1 MGIIASDQI
10 TIVDITDAYSVML
23 TSESYTFNGD
33 SKGAITGQ
41 SCSTEIVVFCG
52 NNPCSVVNI
61 KASEIVCPSGIS
73 ATVENSGG
81 SKVKVTFKTT
91 KVFDESCEAIIPI
104 TADGITVSKKFSF
117 AVAKDGATGAQGPQG
132 LQGIQGPQGEQG
144 IQGPAGKDGTNGK
157 TSYFHIKYSPVENP
171 TASQMT
177 ETPSTYIGTYVD
189 YVEADSTDPNKYTWY
204 RFQGLQGTQGT
215 QGIPGTNGADG
226 KTSYLHIKYSNDGGK
241 TFTSNSG
248 ETVGDYIGQCTDFNK
263 EDPTTVG
270 AYTWSKIKG
279 ETGNGISIVASN
291 GTVFKTNNDS
301 TVLTAHVF
309 DGGEEKT
316 IADNGVCGN
325 LGTVKW
331 YVDGKAVA
339 TGKNYT
345 VQATAVADTI
355 AIKAQLESNSTVKA
369 TTQIT
374 ISKVIDVYA
383 VYRYYK
389 LQASTLA
396 QPSKPTKNPPDGWSD
411 TEPSYVSGSTNT
423 LYFVDC
429 NVYSDK
435 TFSFSEVS
443 KSSTYEAAKDAWNKA
458 NNAQESIDNLEI
470 GGRNLLLNTASF
482 SNPWY
487 IVGADRTDEG
497 NFKYV
502 TLRNSWSNYIRQILS
517 TLIQGNQYT
526 VSFYAKCEQTKA
538 LEIKDDSSNNK
549 VQCQINID
557 SKEWKRYSKVFTLMS
572 SLATPYE
579 LVTLAFLTRQN
590 DVPIYIKQIK
600 LEKGNKATDWT
611 PAPEDSIQSV
621 DVEYYL
627 STSATSL
634 SGGSWTT
641 LAPAW
646 VDGKF
651 MWSRTVMVDGAGNKT
666 YSPNQNGV
674 CIAGATGSTG
684 ATGKGV
690 KSIVEQYYKSSS
702 ATTLSGGSWSTTYPG
717 WENGKYIWTRSVIT
731 YTDNITA
738 TTTAV
743 CVTGAKGDTGTKG
756 DTGSQGYGLVANVTR
771 EAFTESQWSTYGTI
785 GHVESWSSTSSIRNG
800 CRVGDIFA
808 VIGTATDTK
817 NSHIAYYR
825 STTASGD
832 LKGECISHTITPRGA
847 TGAKGDTGATGKGVK
862 STAVTYQAGSSGT
875 TIPTGTWS
883 STVPSTTAS
892 MPYLWSRTI
901 ITYTDNTSSTT
912 YSVGST
918 PESVVVGGR
927 NLLLNTLDLTKWL
940 KESGVTVEADTDGWF
955 KVTSTGH
962 TSSRW
967 GIYATFSG
975 YEQNT
980 EYTMSVYMKT
990 GTNKAYL
997 SIGYDNWGT
1006 FVKESTDVGTKYS
1019 YTFNTGSNTGTMRIY
1034 IHMYPTANG
1043 NYCYIKLPKLEKG
1056 NKATD
1061 WTPAPEDMVSQS
1073 DLAQILRYNDT
1084 QVTLGKTGSNMT
1096 LNLRNDGL
1104 NIQKGSDVSATFE
1117 SDKMTLGDGYLK
1129 FGYDS
1134 SKKNTYL
1141 YSDVQGTMDIYLPST
1156 ETEDANS
1163 VAGRIHFS
1171 SNDVYNTAS
1180 LESGA
1185 TSVTVEN
1192 VDHETN
1198 KSTIILKGEAIKINS
1213 EILEDYI
1220 IAQGTSGIWAYRKY
1234 HSGIA
1239 EIWGK
1244 YTVTATNMYGLGLTV
1259 GQPKF
1264 PFAFKEVPVIQ
1275 AGYYVTGDAASG
1287 IRYVN
1292 GTTTDA
1298 QVYGW
1303 CQSGNV
1309 GKSGVFNIHAFGKYK

>member
-423 LYFVDC
+423 LYFGDC
-429 NVYSDK
+429 NVYSEK

-674 CIAGATGSTG
+674 CIAGAKGNTG
-684 ATGKGV
+684 ATGAAGKGV
-690 KSIVEQYYKSSS
+690 KSIVEEYYKSTS
-702 ATTLSGGSWSTTYPG
+702 ATSLSGGSWSTTYPG
-717 WENGKYIWTRSVIT
+717 WENGKYVWTRSVIT
-731 YTDNITA
+731 YTDNTTA

-743 CVTGAKGDTGTKG
+743 CVTGAKGDTG
-756 DTGSQGYGLVANVTR
+756 S
-771 EAFTESQWSTYGTI
+771 
-785 GHVESWSSTSSIRNG
+785 
-800 CRVGDIFA
+800 
-808 VIGTATDTK
+808 
-817 NSHIAYYR
+817 
-825 STTASGD
+825 
-832 LKGECISHTITPRGA
+832 
-847 TGAKGDTGATGKGVK
+847 TGAKGDTGATGPQGPKGDPGATGKGVK

-875 TIPTGTWS
+875 TIPTGTWT

-892 MPYLWSRTI
+892 MPYLWSRTV
-901 ITYTDNTSSTT
+901 ITYTDNTTSTT

-927 NLLLNTLDLTKWL
+927 NLVLNSLIKQQSAAYGFASRSLSVQL
-940 KESGVTVEADTDGWF
+940 EAGVTYTISFCGRVVDGAGALAVYVYNGAW
-955 KVTSTGH
+955 
-962 TSSRW
+962 TSSTNRTTTSKTNTIVSW
-967 GIYATFSG
+967 QFTPTIAT
-975 YEQNT
+975 T
-980 EYTMSVYMKT
+980 HTIC
-990 GTNKAYL
+990 A
-997 SIGYDNWGT
+997 
-1006 FVKESTDVGTKYS
+1006 YS
-1019 YTFNTGSNTGTMRIY
+1019 YLQSGKAGGNVY
-1034 IHMYPTANG
+1034 IEWYK
-1043 NYCYIKLPKLEKG
+1043 IEKG

-1096 LNLRNDGL
+1096 LNLRNAGL

-1134 SKKNTYL
+1134 SKRESYL
-1141 YSDVQGTMDIYLPST
+1141 TTGVESTNKLHLYLPNFQAEGDDSNAEVVIYNGDTST
-1156 ETEDANS
+1156 SATLRSPGAS
-1163 VAGRIHFS
+1163 VMTNLSDPDNEFS
-1171 SNDVYNTAS
+1171 DP
-1180 LESGA
+1180 L
-1185 TSVTVEN
+1185 VEM
-1192 VDHETN
+1192 
-1198 KSTIILKGEAIKINS
+1198 KSTNIRLVATQNLRYDIPCVDADCNRLTK
-1213 EILEDYI
+1213 
-1220 IAQGTSGIWAYRKY
+1220 SGIWYITANGLNRPLVRNGWLEVKAYTGFNYCYQKFTTYDGDVYTRTMQNGTWTPWYSDPFTVLFSLPAFAANTNQKDVTVDLGKTMPNTNY
-1234 HSGIA
+1234 RIFLDCQSINVSFSTFVWLDWQIVTKTTSSITIRFWNEKSHVIA
-1239 EIWGK
+1239 
-1244 YTVTATNMYGLGLTV
+1244 ATNWALLV
-1259 GQPKF
+1259 HPK
-1264 PFAFKEVPVIQ
+1264 
-1275 AGYYVTGDAASG
+1275 
-1287 IRYVN
+1287 
-1292 GTTTDA
+1292 
-1298 QVYGW
+1298 
-1303 CQSGNV
+1303 
-1309 GKSGVFNIHAFGKYK
+1309 